1 MMKKEIT
8 TQEIIAVLK
17 KQLPMLQEKF
27 HVKEIG
33 LFGSFARGEATDK
46 SDIDFLVEIDAPLE
60 IYRETKEALHDYLK
74 ITFGREVD
82 LANPRS
88 LKPHYKDRIL
98 KQAVY
103 A

>member
-1 MMKKEIT
+1 ML
-8 TQEIIAVLK
+8 TQTQILEVLK
-17 KQLPMLQEKF
+17 KQLPVLHEKF

-33 LFGSFARGEATDK
+33 LFGSFARGEATEK
-46 SDIDFLVEIDAPLE
+46 SDIDFLVQIDAPLE
-60 IYRETKEALHDYLK
+60 IYVEAKEGLRDYLK
-74 ITFGREVD
+74 NLFNRNID